1 MVEEGT
7 DEASAEIRANA
18 EGGTKGELG
27 CQVTVVVRMAEVTR
41 F

>member
-1 MVEEGT
+1 MAEEGT

-18 EGGTKGELG
+18 EGSAKGELG
-27 CQVTVVVRMAEVTR
+27 RQVTVVVWMAEVTR